1 MKTNYSWT
9 KGLFSNLYS
18 IYSNGALVGNLK
30 DKSFSQTAQ
39 GKVNGKE
46 YIFKTKG
53 FLKQYTE
60 IIDSSENRIIGEIT
74 YNNWK
79 TKATISLNNK
89 TINWKYDNAWNTKW
103 SLFDSTGVLMNFSG
117 SSSKGQINSNVD
129 DELLILAGLFVTNYY
144 WQTTTAVIIAALI
157 PIWISAIN

>member
-1 MKTNYSWT
+1 MKTSYSWT
-9 KGLFSNLYS
+9 KGFFSNLYS
-18 IYSNGALVGNLK
+18 IYYNGGLIGNLK

-39 GKVNGKE
+39 GEVNGKE

-53 FLKQYTE
+53 FLKQHTE

-74 YNNWK
+74 YNSWM
-79 TKATISLNNK
+79 TKAKITLKDK

-103 SLFDSTGVLMNFSG
+103 SLFDSAGILMNFSG
-117 SSSKGQINSNVD
+117 SSSKGQINANVD